1 MFYEVAQ
8 VISTNLQAALCQ
20 NVLKFRSV
28 KNHIN
33 RLIYSNDKNLHI
45 FETQRSCT
53 YAVLRIRFPST
64 LGKLFTHNASVTK
77 QIIWYRP
84 MGGNVL
90 RPAGKGTVGL
100 SSHWQCV
107 ADSTCGLTAKKGRRT
122 SRLHCAWG
130 TTRTLYLF
138 TGDGEI
144 MGNRS
149 SSERPAT
156 VDDYLAYLADLK
168 ELQAFLNE
176 KFLAGGQLRSGVA
189 DLEFDVEYLDVLRI
203 KLRQL
208 RNVRRHVRRVHVPAD
223 SHITRSSPGP
233 PAITLQT
240 ALLSV

>member
-1 MFYEVAQ
+1 
-8 VISTNLQAALCQ
+8 
-20 NVLKFRSV
+20 
-28 KNHIN
+28 
-33 RLIYSNDKNLHI
+33 
-45 FETQRSCT
+45 
-53 YAVLRIRFPST
+53 
-64 LGKLFTHNASVTK
+64 
-77 QIIWYRP
+77 

-107 ADSTCGLTAKKGRRT
+107 ADSTYGLTAKKGRRS

-138 TGDGEI
+138 TGGGEI

-208 RNVRRHVRRVHVPAD
+208 RNVRRHVRRVPVPRI
-223 SHITRSSPGP
+223 HT
-233 PAITLQT
+233 
-240 ALLSV
+240 

>member
-1 MFYEVAQ
+1 
-8 VISTNLQAALCQ
+8 
-20 NVLKFRSV
+20 
-28 KNHIN
+28 
-33 RLIYSNDKNLHI
+33 
-45 FETQRSCT
+45 
-53 YAVLRIRFPST
+53 
-64 LGKLFTHNASVTK
+64 
-77 QIIWYRP
+77 
-84 MGGNVL
+84 
-90 RPAGKGTVGL
+90 
-100 SSHWQCV
+100 
-107 ADSTCGLTAKKGRRT
+107 
-122 SRLHCAWG
+122 
-130 TTRTLYLF
+130 
-138 TGDGEI
+138 

-189 DLEFDVEYLDVLRI
+189 DLEFDVEYLHVLRI

-208 RNVRRHVRRVHVPAD
+208 RNVRRHVRRVPVPAD